1 MGGVVSSIGKAVG
14 SIVGAAT
21 GAQVNTKAQERAAA
35 QAEKRAAEQAEL
47 QKQEINRA
55 NAKSPDMGS
64 LVDRAAAS
72 SKLGAQ
78 GTILT
83 GSQGVDEGDL
93 LLGKK
98 SLLGS

>member
-14 SIVGAAT
+14 SIVGSVT
-21 GAQVNTKAQERAAA
+21 GANASTKAQEKAAA
-35 QAEKRAAEQAEL
+35 QAEARAAEQAEL
-47 QKQEINRA
+47 AKQEINRA

-64 LVDRAAAS
+64 LVDRAAAA

-83 GSQGVDEGDL
+83 GTDGVDEKSL
-93 LLGKK
+93 TLGKK
-98 SLLGS
+98 TLLGS